1 MTNPVKLLANI
12 VGCQDLLHN
21 AVHVKQICVMRGVA
35 VFSLRLDLALYKK
48 LVVIKV
54 AVIGGYAEI
63 ITHIF
68 SAQTFLS
75 GHKRFI
81 KLFAVASADYIG
93 SRIAEEPLHSLS
105 QITDRGSVSLLNK

>member
-1 MTNPVKLLANI
+1 MTDPVKLLANI

-54 AVIGGYAEI
+54 AVIGGYAI
-63 ITHIF
+63 IVAHVLT
-68 SAQTFLS
+68 AQAFL
-75 GHKRFI
+75 
-81 KLFAVASADYIG
+81 
-93 SRIAEEPLHSLS
+93 P
-105 QITDRGSVSLLNK
+105 SLLITILTLNNLSLMNTLYSR